1 MFGRFTRHQLPS
13 TGSTATGSATTG
25 PATAVRITRLRWRD
39 VRLWVGL
46 ALILV
51 SMVAGA
57 RLLSGPDGA
66 ALVWRASAD
75 LVRGGVPVAE
85 PVQVHLGDAAAA
97 YLPADAPIDG
107 RMLIAVPAGALIPA
121 RAVGDPSVGDVRE
134 VTVPVDP
141 LHAPVGLTSGDR
153 VDVWSTAKDAATTDL
168 DPTAAAPV
176 LVLPGVLVVGADREA
191 LGVGGEIP
199 VVLEVPTAQVAL
211 LVQALRTGDI
221 DLTSVPITDEPA

>member
-1 MFGRFTRHQLPS
+1 MFRRTEKIQLPS
-13 TGSTATGSATTG
+13 AA
-25 PATAVRITRLRWRD
+25 RMNRMRWRD

-51 SMVAGA
+51 SMIAGA

-75 LVRGGVPVAE
+75 LARGGVPVAE
-85 PVQVHLGDAAAA
+85 PVQVQLGDAAAD
-97 YLPADAPIDG
+97 YLPADVPING

-121 RAVGDPSVGDVRE
+121 RAVGDPPRGEVRE

-141 LHAPVGLTSGDR
+141 LHAPVGLAAGDR
-153 VDVWSTAKDAATTDL
+153 VDVWATPTDPADTGL
-168 DPTAAAPV
+168 APAAPA
-176 LVLPGVLVVGADREA
+176 LVLPQVLVVAADREA

-199 VVLEVPTAQVAL
+199 VVLEVPTAQVPP
-211 LVQALRTGDI
+211 LVLALRTGDI
-221 DLTSVPITDEPA
+221 DLTAVPITDEAA